1 MQSRKIKPQLR
12 GKTCTKNLSM
22 PHTRYCLGVSSYWAT
37 CHMLGPKYFQE
48 QNSLFQ
54 RNTLPQ
60 SIFKIKCQRNRISPV
75 IGSIANGVREPLRRL
90 HFFCGFTSYN
100 HLHYNLLVVFKRNK
114 NKNKQAHEQKPNTEI
129 SPTNANKKQK
139 WNKRKEGRSGYP
151 MWLTTSH
158 PQQLLYAGY
167 KWIIHR
173 K

>member
-1 MQSRKIKPQLR
+1 
-12 GKTCTKNLSM
+12 
-22 PHTRYCLGVSSYWAT
+22 
-37 CHMLGPKYFQE
+37 MLGPKHFQE

-54 RNTLPQ
+54 RSTLPQ

-139 WNKRKEGRSGYP
+139 ANKRKEGRSGYP
-151 MWLTTSH
+151 M
-158 PQQLLYAGY
+158 
-167 KWIIHR
+167 
-173 K
+173 